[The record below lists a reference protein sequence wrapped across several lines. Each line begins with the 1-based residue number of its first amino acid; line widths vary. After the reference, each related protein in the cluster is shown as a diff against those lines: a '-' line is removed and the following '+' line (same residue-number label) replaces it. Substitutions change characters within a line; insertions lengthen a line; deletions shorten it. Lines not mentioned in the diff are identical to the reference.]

1 MRPRVRSYGESST
14 RTRSPGRI
22 RMKFIR
28 SLPEMWAN
36 TRWPF
41 SSSTAN
47 MVFGSGSRT
56 VPSTSIASR
65 LATGGAGS
73 LSRDKCRP
81 AGPTHERAAYQVV
94 VDPGNPGP
102 DRGEDRGAVPGHGD
116 RVLEVRGE
124 RAVCGDHRPVVRHDL
139 DVAATQREHGLNGQ
153 AHAGLEFHA
162 PIAGSVV
169 RDLGILVHL
178 GSDAVP
184 HELVDDPV
192 AGLLADVLHGG
203 RDVPDSISGHC
214 CRDTGHHGQP
224 GCRHEPQDLIAGV
237 TDDERSRRIAM
248 PAVDDC
254 TDIDR
259 HDLAVTDDPIPGD

>member
-94 VDPGNPGP
+94 VDPGNPGSGRRK
-102 DRGEDRGAVPGHGD
+102 DLRGVLGPGD
-116 RVLEVRGE
+116 RVLEGRGQ
-124 RAVCGDHRPVVRHDL
+124 RAVGGDHGPGGRHDL
-139 DVAATQREHGLNGQ
+139 DVAAT
-153 AHAGLEFHA
+153 
-162 PIAGSVV
+162 
-169 RDLGILVHL
+169 
-178 GSDAVP
+178 
-184 HELVDDPV
+184 
-192 AGLLADVLHGG
+192 
-203 RDVPDSISGHC
+203 
-214 CRDTGHHGQP
+214 
-224 GCRHEPQDLIAGV
+224 
-237 TDDERSRRIAM
+237 
-248 PAVDDC
+248 
-254 TDIDR
+254 
-259 HDLAVTDDPIPGD
+259 